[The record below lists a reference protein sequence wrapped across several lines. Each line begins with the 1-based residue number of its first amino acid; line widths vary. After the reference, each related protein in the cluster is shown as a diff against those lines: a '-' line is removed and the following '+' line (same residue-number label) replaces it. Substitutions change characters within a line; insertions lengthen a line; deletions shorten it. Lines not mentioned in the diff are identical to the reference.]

1 MKAPRV
7 TLEQWRV
14 LQAVVDQGGFSQAA
28 RHLHRSQSSVSY
40 AVARLQE
47 QVGIPLLRIEGR
59 KAVLTEAGEV
69 LLRRSRALLRDA
81 GSLEGLAHAL
91 SEGWEAE
98 VRLVVDAAFPSDLLM
113 AALVEFMPLSRG
125 TRVQLQEVV
134 LSGAEETLLS
144 GEADLVIGTH
154 VPASHLGDPLM
165 EVPFLAVAHP
175 DHPLHRLDRPLTG
188 HDLKDHMQVVVRDSG
203 TLHRTDFGWL
213 DAEHRWTVTSLDTA
227 AAAVGA
233 GLGFGWLP
241 LHRIQEALDRGRLKA
256 LPLSAGLQQSASLY
270 LIFRD
275 QDNAGPATRALARVL
290 HGACH
295 PNGPS
300 NVSTSPPQASGLP
313 TNGYASADVPGNNG
327 PR

>member
-98 VRLVVDAAFPSDLLM
+98 VHLVVDAAFPSDLLM

-165 EVPFLAVAHP
+165 EVQFLAVAHP
-175 DHPLHRLDRPLTG
+175 DHPLHRLERPLTG

-241 LHRIQEALDRGRLKA
+241 LHRIREALDRGSLKT
-256 LPLSAGLQQSASLY
+256 LPLSTGLQQSASLY

-275 QDNAGPATRALARVL
+275 QDNAGPATRALAQVL
-290 HGACH
+290 HRACH
-295 PNGPS
+295 AIGTPNG
-300 NVSTSPPQASGLP
+300 STSPPQASGLP
-313 TNGYASADVPGNNG
+313 TNGYASAADPGNNG
-327 PR
+327 PL